1 MAALDSY
8 MERKSAAIAA
18 RIADYTTQPERAVVT
33 LRAVSQVAGISGAR
47 PTRMGDFLIVS
58 DSGPGL
64 AGFALGP
71 TAPELL
77 LGALASCL
85 VHTYLIHAARLHIPL
100 DSLEIAVSGALNYA
114 GVVGMDVGEPPQLQA
129 ITYQT
134 DLHSPAPPADI
145 ERLHAA
151 VDAHCPVM
159 NTLRLPIA
167 VTRTGE

>member
-8 MERKSAAIAA
+8 MERKGAAIAA
-18 RIADYTTQPERAVVT
+18 RTAEYRAQPEQAVVT
-33 LRAVSQVAGISGAR
+33 LKATSKVAGITGAR
-47 PTRMGDFLIVS
+47 PTRIGDFLIVS

-85 VHTYLIHAARLHIPL
+85 VHTYLIHATLLAIPL
-100 DSLEIAVSGALNYA
+100 DSLEITVSGALNYA
-114 GVVGMDVGEPPQLQA
+114 QVVAVDAEHPPRLEQMHYHA
-129 ITYQT
+129 
-134 DLHSPAPPADI
+134 DLVSPAPPADI

-151 VDAHCPVM
+151 VDANCPVL
-159 NTLRLPIA
+159 NTLRQPIT
-167 VTRTGE
+167 VSRE